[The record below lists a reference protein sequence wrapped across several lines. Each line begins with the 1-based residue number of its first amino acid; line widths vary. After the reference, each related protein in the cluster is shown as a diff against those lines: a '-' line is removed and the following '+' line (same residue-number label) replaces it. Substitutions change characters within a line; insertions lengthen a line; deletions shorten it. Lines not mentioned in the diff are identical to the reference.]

1 MTDDITDTIPVM
13 AKNKT
18 VVEYVCDDCGA
29 TYMKETFRC
38 SNCRGFNISE
48 HVRTPDAPK
57 AGLKIN
63 TRPDSSYVS
72 KTKALTVSEL
82 NPEAIQRTS
91 TGVPELDRVLDGGL
105 VPGQVVLIGAEPG
118 FGKSTLCLEV
128 LSSFADRGIPA
139 LYATGEESAEQVA
152 DRARRLG
159 VRSDDLKILATSSV
173 EDVLATASEMRAGV
187 ICVDSLQAM
196 ASEALDGGLGSV
208 SQSKEASFAFRA
220 YAKDNGVPTLLISQF
235 TKSDEVAGSNQI
247 PHAVDTI
254 LVGES
259 DDETPLKFLRSR
271 KNRNGRTGLT
281 AVLIHEEDG
290 IKSVSDPSTYMIGGM
305 DDDLSGSAKT
315 IVNDGGRFLPVEV
328 DALCAPAAYGTPQRQ
343 FNGIPAP
350 RGKVLVARLTVTNP
364 EQGLDQMD
372 VFLSTMNNIKVSDAN
387 ADLAVVAAILSSA
400 MNAKSSKKTA
410 WIGEVSL
417 TGQVR
422 GRGQILE
429 RVEEAKRLG
438 FDRVVCSKA
447 AYESLPDKVKN
458 SRKIQVVGVRLLN
471 EVVHLL

>member
-1 MTDDITDTIPVM
+1 MRRM

-18 VVEYVCDDCGA
+18 VIEYVCNDCGA
-29 TYMKETFRC
+29 VYMKETFRC
-38 SNCRGFNISE
+38 TSCNGFDIVE
-48 HVRTPDAPK
+48 RVKTPDAPK
-57 AGLKIN
+57 AGLKVN
-63 TRPDSSYVS
+63 TNPNEDYIPKSRVW
-72 KTKALTVSEL
+72 TVDEL
-82 NPEAIQRTS
+82 NPEAIERVH
-91 TGVPELDRVLDGGL
+91 TGVAELDRVLDGGL

-128 LSSFADRGIPA
+128 LSSFAERGIPA

-159 VRSDDLKILATSSV
+159 VTSKDLKILATSTV
-173 EDVLATASEMRAGV
+173 EDVIAHASEMDAGIV
-187 ICVDSLQAM
+187 CVDSLQAM
-196 ASEALDGGLGSV
+196 ASDALEGGLGSI

-220 YAKDNGVPTLLISQF
+220 YAKDHGTPMLLISQF

-254 LVGES
+254 LVGEA

-290 IKSVSDPSTYMIGGM
+290 IKSVDDPSTYMIGGM
-305 DDDLSGSAKT
+305 DEDLSGSAKT
-315 IVNDGGRFLPVEV
+315 IVNDGGRFLPVEI
-328 DALCAPAAYGTPQRQ
+328 DALCAPAAYGSPQRQ

-350 RGKVLVARLTVTNP
+350 RGKVLTARLTVTNP

-372 VFLSTMNNIKVSDAN
+372 VFVSTMNNIRVVDAT

-400 MNAKSSKKTA
+400 MNTKSTGKTA

-447 AYESLPDKVKN
+447 AYDSLPDKVRN
-458 SRKIQVVGVRLLN
+458 SRKIKVVGVRLLN